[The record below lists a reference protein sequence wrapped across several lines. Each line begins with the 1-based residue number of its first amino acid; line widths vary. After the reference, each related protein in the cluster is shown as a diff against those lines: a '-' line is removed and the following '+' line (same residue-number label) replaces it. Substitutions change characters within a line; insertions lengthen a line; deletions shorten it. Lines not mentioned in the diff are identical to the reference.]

1 MTLDLG
7 MYLVIG
13 VLIASG
19 TFLLIERSITRM
31 LLGLLLIGNGVN
43 LMLIVAGG
51 PPGEPPLVGRFSDA
65 GEGVADP
72 LAQAMVLTAIV
83 ISMGIA
89 AFVLTL
95 AYRSYQLNVKDAL
108 EDDPEDTRISKRRV
122 ADAPDRDRSDDPVT
136 GEPSMRGDAFDEK
149 GNPIPLEKLTN
160 SSREDIEA
168 YATLHDGEFDADE
181 GDADED
187 DDSSEHSSAGA
198 GGPDAGT
205 DESNGGRR

>member
-1 MTLDLG
+1 MTIDLG
-7 MYLVIG
+7 MYVLIG
-13 VLIASG
+13 VLIAAG

-43 LMLIVAGG
+43 LMLIVSGG
-51 PPGEPPLVGRFSDA
+51 PPGDPPIVGRTSTA
-65 GEGVADP
+65 GDGVADP

-95 AYRSYQLNVKDAL
+95 AYRSYQLNVKDVL

-122 ADAPDRDRSDDPVT
+122 ADAPDRDRSDDPIT

-149 GNPIPLEKLTN
+149 GNPIPLDALTN
-160 SSREDIEA
+160 SSREDLEA
-168 YATLHDGEFDADE
+168 FATLHDGEFDADE
-181 GDADED
+181 GDGDDED
-187 DDSSEHSSAGA
+187 RDDEDH
-198 GGPDAGT
+198 
-205 DESNGGRR
+205 R